1 MAETWRELLPTLSDM
16 VNVSGASM
24 GILSGIFLLAAGLGV
39 LNTMF
44 MATHDRVREFGM
56 LKALG
61 TRPRRIVGDVLV
73 EALVLSGFAALIG
86 AVLGSAV
93 CLYFEAS
100 GGLDLTR
107 WQGESLTMSGM
118 PIAAV
123 YQFSLHPARVATAVV
138 TMSAV
143 CAAAAL
149 FPALKAARLD
159 PVAAM
164 THQ

>member
-1 MAETWRELLPTLSDM
+1 ML
-16 VNVSGASM
+16 NVSGASM
-24 GILSGIFLLAAGLGV
+24 GIFSVVFLLAAGLGV
-39 LNTMF
+39 LNTML

-73 EALVLSGFAALIG
+73 EALVLSGAAALIG
-86 AVLGSAV
+86 AGLGSGV
-93 CLYFEAS
+93 SLYLEVA

-118 PIAAV
+118 PISAV

-138 TMSAV
+138 SMSAV